1 MASGVYLILWIF
13 WFVAL
18 LVLYHKV
25 FTVYYFSLS
34 HGLMKE
40 LVTSAFLGL
49 IMTAITLYLWYVS
62 AIIILVIGL
71 SVMGKIHNKL
81 ALIVAV
87 ILAIVIAIK
96 CKKR

>member
-49 IMTAITLYLWYVS
+49 IICYNNSCNWAIGY
-62 AIIILVIGL
+62 
-71 SVMGKIHNKL
+71 GKNS
-81 ALIVAV
+81 
-87 ILAIVIAIK
+87 
-96 CKKR
+96 